1 MHQATIA
8 YRSQIGGEGTV
19 IVTSDDL
26 NIFHAKIVG
35 AVQGLTY
42 GVGGSVVTSIT
53 TEKVDA

>member
-1 MHQATIA
+1 MHQATIT
-8 YRSQIGGEGTV
+8 YRSPIGGEGTV
-19 IVTSDDL
+19 VVTSDDL

-42 GVGGSVVTSIT
+42 GAGGSVVTSIT